1 MGGGQTITTALL
13 AIAGVGCTLALAA
26 CGASA
31 PPGDATTTNASAPAP
46 GHYSTQLKF
55 SECMRKH
62 GVPDF
67 PDPTPNATAASGPV
81 IVILGIVIPPTLNPR
96 APAFRAALRT
106 CQKLV
111 IGSAPKPVSA
121 STKLKLIE
129 SAECMRKH
137 GVPNFPDPTFPAGG
151 GIIESVGPG
160 NDPQS
165 PAFQH
170 AMAVC
175 RGA

>member
-13 AIAGVGCTLALAA
+13 AIAGVGCTLAIAA

-62 GVPDF
+62 GVP
-67 PDPTPNATAASGPV
+67 
-81 IVILGIVIPPTLNPR
+81 
-96 APAFRAALRT
+96 
-106 CQKLV
+106 
-111 IGSAPKPVSA
+111 
-121 STKLKLIE
+121 
-129 SAECMRKH
+129 
-137 GVPNFPDPTFPAGG
+137 NFPDPTFPAGG

-170 AMAVC
+170 AVAVC
-175 RGA
+175 GGA

>member
-1 MGGGQTITTALL
+1 MASHTMTATPL
-13 AIAGVGCTLALAA
+13 ALAGVCFALALAA

-31 PPGDATTTNASAPAP
+31 PPGAATTTNASADRSR
-46 GHYSTQLKF
+46 HYSTQLQF
-55 SECMRKH
+55 SQCMRKH

-67 PDPTPNATAASGPV
+67 PDPTPNATPPAGPV
-81 IVILGIVIPPTLNPR
+81 RVVLGIVLPQNMNPR
-96 APAFRAALRT
+96 APEFRSALHT

-121 STKLKLIE
+121 STKLKAIQ

-151 GIIESVGPG
+151 GIAQVVEPG
-160 NDPQS
+160 VNPQS
-165 PAFQH
+165 PEFEH
-170 AMAVC
+170 ALAVC
-175 RGA
+175 GGA